1 MADAVLWTHKLHA
14 PPWSLTKQRNALER
28 WSTNFVLHAHDQC
41 ASIPYHSN
49 CSTPTLTLPWRCTR
63 RPCRR
68 PCPSCSGIGAA
79 FNIVCLILSFIF
91 PAKNRAPKTDSEVGF
106 FRRFSSSLKGKGS
119 QAAADRDTE
128 AIGSD
133 KTDLETA
140 TNIVAD
146 SSRL

>member
-1 MADAVLWTHKLHA
+1 MYQRLQHPNTDPA
-14 PPWSLTKQRNALER
+14 PP
-28 WSTNFVLHAHDQC
+28 
-41 ASIPYHSN
+41 
-49 CSTPTLTLPWRCTR
+49 LPPPPL
-63 RPCRR
+63 RP
-68 PCPSCSGIGAA
+68 PVPHPHPCSGIGAA

-91 PAKNRAPKTDSEVGF
+91 PAKNRAPKADSEVGF

-119 QAAADRDTE
+119 QAAAVDRDTE

-133 KTDLETA
+133 KTDLEGA